1 MKNEMKKR
9 THRSRTTL
17 WRTFYGEQMS
27 ANIKKRTKVSY
38 LQSYESY
45 DMIHMMRFGGKLA

>member
-1 MKNEMKKR
+1 MAN
-9 THRSRTTL
+9 TL
-17 WRTFYGEQMS
+17 WRTFYGEHFYGEQMS
-27 ANIKKRTKVSY
+27 ANTTKRTKVSY

>member
-1 MKNEMKKR
+1 MKKR
-9 THRSRTTL
+9 THRRRTTL
-17 WRTFYGEQMS
+17 WRTFYGEQLS

-38 LQSYESY
+38 LQSHESY